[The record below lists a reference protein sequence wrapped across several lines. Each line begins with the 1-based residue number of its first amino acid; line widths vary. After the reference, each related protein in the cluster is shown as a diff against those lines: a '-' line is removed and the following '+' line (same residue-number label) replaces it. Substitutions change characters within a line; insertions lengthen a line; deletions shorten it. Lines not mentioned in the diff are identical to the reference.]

1 MEMRWILFLLCEC
14 ITGQDLLK
22 RCHIKRNSIL
32 CKNTWGPLACNRVQQ
47 AAEMLVLRNVFVTR
61 VNLTRTCFPR
71 LRTAIIDRS
80 RNVNCEDF
88 PLDVNVTIDGRDCIT
103 DMTTQT
109 DNVTTTA
116 ATTTTTR
123 KKPIKKKT
131 TTRAPQTTTTNTT
144 ENATYEFTTTTQQP
158 PFTQQEKNLMT
169 ATVVLMLGGLLGALC
184 IFFAVVMVVHKV
196 CLRRRGK
203 PRKIPPAVNLGS
215 LEAGRGLGSVSSGSS
230 ETLFQRVK
238 LD

>member
-1 MEMRWILFLLCEC
+1 MFYLPTPPPPFFLPWSKPPSPPKKKISRQNSFTPKMEMRWILFLLCAC

-103 DMTTQT
+103 DM
-109 DNVTTTA
+109 VSFLFFVFVF
-116 ATTTTTR
+116 
-123 KKPIKKKT
+123 K
-131 TTRAPQTTTTNTT
+131 
-144 ENATYEFTTTTQQP
+144 E
-158 PFTQQEKNLMT
+158 
-169 ATVVLMLGGLLGALC
+169 GGG
-184 IFFAVVMVVHKV
+184 
-196 CLRRRGK
+196 
-203 PRKIPPAVNLGS
+203 
-215 LEAGRGLGSVSSGSS
+215 E
-230 ETLFQRVK
+230 
-238 LD
+238 